1 MYMAEY
7 EIKLGIG
14 LNDTD
19 FNAIKNKIN
28 SLKDETI
35 KLKLDDSAVDTQ
47 IAGIKREIESLGK
60 TKGLKFD
67 TSALKNSL
75 TSVKGD
81 ITEIKNLLNSLGNG
95 ANVKGLVSSINNI
108 GIALDKVSGKFDELK
123 ADLNALSKKD
133 FGINI
138 NLDMGK
144 NKTNPIKA
152 MTDYGREARRNTIPQ
167 LQEQSAYLQNLLGG
181 YQQADRAL
189 ERYLVKIYKANGI
202 KVKNNLIDDMAD
214 TSSLSKQM
222 EAIEKYIGHMKK
234 IASSQGVD
242 LSGFDAQFSKAAEAI
257 VDDTVKIQTGAKQTE
272 ESIESVGRELQK
284 VFSSGIDG
292 EKLSTQLDSIVT
304 DLNEIKTT
312 IQGLSSGVT
321 LDGLLQS
328 FDRLSNSIKEL
339 MTNARNIQDVLLNIG
354 SSAGASNNLNNAIQ
368 TLKSSEKVL
377 DNFKTSLKNLGMGDV
392 EIDAVAERIKN
403 LGVQINTLNQQKT
416 LIPGKKRD
424 KEILSVDISGLD
436 KMGNAIK
443 LTEQYDIAT
452 GKLIRSI
459 DRVSTVQ
466 QKAGASANTF
476 AKQQKDAVSNLT
488 NEINKYYRAAIDQN
502 ANKPIKGTAHLN
514 SLEDEYNNII
524 SAIQRMG
531 SASNDTFDEQKRT
544 VKTLISEYQSLV
556 REYKNAETVATSL
569 RSKDISTVKD
579 TYSSKLDVLISK
591 MRKDGV
597 YTSGFENGAEN
608 LRSILSGATDAN
620 GLVSFLNGLDKLEAG
635 YKRASASVKEFNQ
648 AQKVGIKVSG
658 LESKISDIQRISP
671 EIDKFETEIAGAK
684 VSVQSLLADLKQVKT
699 QGDFSVINT
708 KFKAFTDAAKASGIA
723 VAETATEANKIYNE
737 IYNTKK
743 RIGSLEVDL
752 IGAEAKGDTK
762 TIKDI
767 NDEIKRLQTNLTSL
781 DKDGAYSSKFTD
793 KQKASLQELN
803 KQIEYSK
810 KQAQNQVDYKISMQD
825 AKKEVK
831 ETEESFKR
839 LKSLAKEM
847 GQIDVKIAGLDADKD
862 IDDIR
867 SLQRILNELESEYRE
882 LYSVVGKNLSD
893 SQVNELNQE
902 FAKTS
907 DSVRNLKKEMADIA
921 EAQKITSD
929 FEKLKS
935 LAKEISNTRID
946 ILKSDDAAEISEA
959 TAKLSRLNAEYDELL
974 AKTRGSLSNKQIG
987 ELDNI
992 VDQGDTNAL
1001 KAFNNEVQEF
1011 IKLQNQIE
1019 NKKFEIGKL
1028 ELLGGK
1034 ENEIADLKRQLAE
1047 LEDTYNHLMNTFMKK
1062 VSGNADILQ
1071 VDDFKGLENGIEKAT
1086 ANAENRLKQFEAQ
1099 YADAKAKLAEDIKL
1113 DIDNGKFDNEV
1124 SAILD
1129 KFSKLSG
1136 ESSELKEHIEA
1147 VDTALTKMKEAAGT
1161 DNEVADA
1168 EKLIAAQE
1176 EYAKAIKKVNN
1187 ELNIQAREERA
1198 ANAAEKLSQDRK
1210 SLKLDMVNWLKQNTK
1225 AAKEYGDEI
1234 QKLIASCDKLDK
1246 VGLAST
1252 RQKFNNITKD
1262 AELHG
1267 KTGLTTWDKLV
1278 DKVKEYSVYFSVAD
1292 VAMRSIQALK
1302 DMFEQV
1308 KAIDTAMT
1316 ELKKVTDESNA
1327 SYDRFL
1333 TNAASRAKEIGTTI
1347 DGLVTSTADFARL
1360 GYGFEDAQ
1368 GLAEVANI
1376 YAVVGDEIE
1385 GVEGATQSL
1394 VSTMAAFKDEMNGM
1408 SDSEFALSIVDK
1420 FNEVSNN
1427 FSISSGGIGEA
1438 LTRSAS
1444 SLATANNT
1452 LDESIALITAAN
1464 TVVNL
1469 CHAA

>member
-14 LNDTD
+14 LNDAD

-47 IAGIKREIESLGK
+47 ITGIKREIESLGK

-67 TSALKNSL
+67 TSALENSL

-108 GIALDKVSGKFDELK
+108 GTALDKVSGKFDELK
-123 ADLNALSKKD
+123 VDLSALSKKD
-133 FGINI
+133 FGIN
-138 NLDMGK
+138 LDIKLGGGNTPTRSADYGAYVRQEVYPELIKQEQAITEAIGKYYKTDLLQGVMKLYKNSGK
-144 NKTNPIKA
+144 NISFQDVWSTLDKLQTPIKKGENISDKLTQFKVFFKEINSMA
-152 MTDYGREARRNTIPQ
+152 KMQGIDLSPIWSQFDKLPDELIK
-167 LQEQSAYLQNLLGG
+167 SANDIRDGTTQ
-181 YQQADRAL
+181 
-189 ERYLVKIYKANGI
+189 
-202 KVKNNLIDDMAD
+202 VKNNF
-214 TSSLSKQM
+214 
-222 EAIEKYIGHMKK
+222 E
-234 IASSQGVD
+234 
-242 LSGFDAQFSKAAEAI
+242 
-257 VDDTVKIQTGAKQTE
+257 
-272 ESIESVGRELQK
+272 ELQK

-312 IQGLSSGVT
+312 IQGLSSSIS
-321 LDGLLQS
+321 LDGLAQS
-328 FDRLSNSIKEL
+328 FDKLSNSVNTFIGKCSN
-339 MTNARNIQDVLLNIG
+339 MKIILN
-354 SSAGASNNLNNAIQ
+354 
-368 TLKSSEKVL
+368 
-377 DNFKTSLKNLGMGDV
+377 D
-392 EIDAVAERIKN
+392 
-403 LGVQINTLNQQKT
+403 
-416 LIPGKKRD
+416 
-424 KEILSVDISGLD
+424 SVSGLD
-436 KMGNAIK
+436 NPIGQGSSGI
-443 LTEQYDIAT
+443 E
-452 GKLIRSI
+452 SI
-459 DRVSTVQ
+459 D
-466 QKAGASANTF
+466 N
-476 AKQQKDAVSNLT
+476 
-488 NEINKYYRAAIDQN
+488 
-502 ANKPIKGTAHLN
+502 
-514 SLEDEYNNII
+514 
-524 SAIQRMG
+524 
-531 SASNDTFDEQKRT
+531 
-544 VKTLISEYQSLV
+544 
-556 REYKNAETVATSL
+556 
-569 RSKDISTVKD
+569 
-579 TYSSKLDVLISK
+579 
-591 MRKDGV
+591 
-597 YTSGFENGAEN
+597 
-608 LRSILSGATDAN
+608 
-620 GLVSFLNGLDKLEAG
+620 
-635 YKRASASVKEFNQ
+635 
-648 AQKVGIKVSG
+648 
-658 LESKISDIQRISP
+658 
-671 EIDKFETEIAGAK
+671 
-684 VSVQSLLADLKQVKT
+684 DLKQVTVTAEGTVNAIKSMRDAMSSMNFNHSSINAVT
-699 QGDFSVINT
+699 KDLEEMGIEISKISVKDKGFYLDVTVKGIDSIGRAVTEVRRLDTETKQIFSVSKT
-708 KFKAFTDAAKASGIA
+708 FTQSF
-723 VAETATEANKIYNE
+723 ETSA
-737 IYNTKK
+737 
-743 RIGSLEVDL
+743 
-752 IGAEAKGDTK
+752 
-762 TIKDI
+762 DI
-767 NDEIKRLQTNLTSL
+767 
-781 DKDGAYSSKFTD
+781 
-793 KQKASLQELN
+793 
-803 KQIEYSK
+803 
-810 KQAQNQVDYKISMQD
+810 
-825 AKKEVK
+825 AKKEAK

-847 GQIDVKIAGLDADKD
+847 GQIDIKIAGLDADKD

-907 DSVRNLKKEMADIA
+907 DSVCNLKKEMADMA

-974 AKTRGSLSNKQIG
+974 VKTRGSLSNKQIG
-987 ELDNI
+987 ELGNI

-1001 KAFNNEVQEF
+1001 KAFNSEVQEF

-1028 ELLGGK
+1028 GLLGGK

-1071 VDDFKGLENGIEKAT
+1071 IDDFKGLENGIEKAT
-1086 ANAENRLKQFEAQ
+1086 TNAENRLKQFEAQ

-1124 SAILD
+1124 STILD

-1147 VDTALTKMKEAAGT
+1147 VDTALKKMKEAAGT

-1168 EKLIAAQE
+1168 EKLVAAQE

-1246 VGLAST
+1246 VGLASA

-1316 ELKKVTDESNA
+1316 ELKKVTDESDA

-1333 TNAASRAKEIGTTI
+1333 TNAASKAKEIGTTI
-1347 DGLVTSTADFARL
+1347 DGFVTSTADFARL

-1408 SDSEFALSIVDK
+1408 SDSEFALNIVDK
-1420 FNEVSNN
+1420 FNEVD
-1427 FSISSGGIGEA
+1427 I
-1438 LTRSAS
+1438 LAS
-1444 SLATANNT
+1444 
-1452 LDESIALITAAN
+1452 
-1464 TVVNL
+1464 
-1469 CHAA
+1469 

>member
-14 LNDTD
+14 LNDAD

-67 TSALKNSL
+67 TSALENSL

-108 GIALDKVSGKFDELK
+108 GTALDKVSGKFDELK
-123 ADLNALSKKD
+123 VDLNALSKKD

-222 EAIEKYIGHMKK
+222 EAIEKYIGYMKK

-242 LSGFDAQFSKAAEAI
+242 LNGFDAQFSKAAEAI

-292 EKLSTQLDSIVT
+292 GKISTQLDSIVT

-312 IQGLSSGVT
+312 IQGLSSSVS
-321 LDGLLQS
+321 LDGLAQS
-328 FDRLSNSIKEL
+328 FDKLSNSVNTFIEKCSN
-339 MTNARNIQDVLLNIG
+339 MKIILN
-354 SSAGASNNLNNAIQ
+354 
-368 TLKSSEKVL
+368 
-377 DNFKTSLKNLGMGDV
+377 D
-392 EIDAVAERIKN
+392 
-403 LGVQINTLNQQKT
+403 
-416 LIPGKKRD
+416 
-424 KEILSVDISGLD
+424 SVSGLD
-436 KMGNAIK
+436 NPIGQDGSGI
-443 LTEQYDIAT
+443 E
-452 GKLIRSI
+452 SI
-459 DRVSTVQ
+459 D
-466 QKAGASANTF
+466 N
-476 AKQQKDAVSNLT
+476 
-488 NEINKYYRAAIDQN
+488 
-502 ANKPIKGTAHLN
+502 
-514 SLEDEYNNII
+514 
-524 SAIQRMG
+524 
-531 SASNDTFDEQKRT
+531 
-544 VKTLISEYQSLV
+544 
-556 REYKNAETVATSL
+556 
-569 RSKDISTVKD
+569 
-579 TYSSKLDVLISK
+579 
-591 MRKDGV
+591 
-597 YTSGFENGAEN
+597 
-608 LRSILSGATDAN
+608 
-620 GLVSFLNGLDKLEAG
+620 
-635 YKRASASVKEFNQ
+635 
-648 AQKVGIKVSG
+648 
-658 LESKISDIQRISP
+658 
-671 EIDKFETEIAGAK
+671 
-684 VSVQSLLADLKQVKT
+684 DLKQVTVTAEGTANAIKSMRDAMSSMNFNHSSINAVT
-699 QGDFSVINT
+699 KDLEEMGIEISKISVKDKGLYLDVT
-708 KFKAFTDAAKASGIA
+708 VKGIDSIGRA
-723 VAETATEANKIYNE
+723 VTEVRQLDAETKQVFPV
-737 IYNTKK
+737 
-743 RIGSLEVDL
+743 S
-752 IGAEAKGDTK
+752 K
-762 TIKDI
+762 TFTQSFETSADI
-767 NDEIKRLQTNLTSL
+767 
-781 DKDGAYSSKFTD
+781 
-793 KQKASLQELN
+793 
-803 KQIEYSK
+803 
-810 KQAQNQVDYKISMQD
+810 
-825 AKKEVK
+825 AKKEAK
-831 ETEESFKR
+831 ETEEAFNK
-839 LKSLAKEM
+839 LKSLGKE
-847 GQIDVKIAGLDADKD
+847 ISSLDFKIAGLDADKNKAEIAELTNQLNRLEAEYNDLFNTFEKKLSPGQVDELVGD
-862 IDDIR
+862 IVKGTEKLDV
-867 SLQRILNELESEYRE
+867 L
-882 LYSVVGKNLSD
+882 K
-893 SQVNELNQE
+893 
-902 FAKTS
+902 AK
-907 DSVRNLKKEMADIA
+907 MADTA
-921 EAQKITSD
+921 EAQKITDD

-946 ILKSDDAAEISEA
+946 ILKSDNTAEISEA

-987 ELDNI
+987 ELGNI

-1001 KAFNNEVQEF
+1001 KAFNSEVQEF

-1034 ENEIADLKRQLAE
+1034 ENEIADLKRQLTE

-1071 VDDFKGLENGIEKAT
+1071 MDDFKGLENGIEKAT
-1086 ANAENRLKQFEAQ
+1086 TNAENRLKQFEAQ

-1124 SAILD
+1124 STILD

-1147 VDTALTKMKEAAGT
+1147 VDTALKKMKEAAGT

-1168 EKLIAAQE
+1168 EKLVAAQE

-1292 VAMRSIQALK
+1292 VAMKSIQALK

-1316 ELKKVTDESNA
+1316 ELKKVTDESDA
-1327 SYDRFL
+1327 SYDKFL

-1360 GYGFEDAQ
+1360 GYSFDQAA

-1376 YAVVGDEIE
+1376 YTVVGDEIE
-1385 GVEGATQSL
+1385 GVEEATQSL

-1452 LDESIALITAAN
+1452 LDESIALITAAM
-1464 TVVNL
+1464 
-1469 CHAA
+1469 

>member
-14 LNDTD
+14 LNDAD

-67 TSALKNSL
+67 TSALENSL

-108 GIALDKVSGKFDELK
+108 GTALDKVSGKFDELK
-123 ADLNALSKKD
+123 VDLSALSKKD

-292 EKLSTQLDSIVT
+292 GKLSTQLDSIVT
-304 DLNEIKTT
+304 DLNEIKNT
-312 IQGLSSGVT
+312 IQGLSSSVS
-321 LDGLLQS
+321 LDGLVQS
-328 FDRLSNSIKEL
+328 FDRLSNSVNTFIEKC
-339 MTNARNIQDVLLNIG
+339 
-354 SSAGASNNLNNAIQ
+354 SNMKIVFN
-368 TLKSSEKVL
+368 
-377 DNFKTSLKNLGMGDV
+377 D
-392 EIDAVAERIKN
+392 
-403 LGVQINTLNQQKT
+403 
-416 LIPGKKRD
+416 
-424 KEILSVDISGLD
+424 SVSGLD
-436 KMGNAIK
+436 NSIGQGGSGI
-443 LTEQYDIAT
+443 E
-452 GKLIRSI
+452 SI
-459 DRVSTVQ
+459 D
-466 QKAGASANTF
+466 N
-476 AKQQKDAVSNLT
+476 
-488 NEINKYYRAAIDQN
+488 
-502 ANKPIKGTAHLN
+502 
-514 SLEDEYNNII
+514 
-524 SAIQRMG
+524 
-531 SASNDTFDEQKRT
+531 
-544 VKTLISEYQSLV
+544 
-556 REYKNAETVATSL
+556 
-569 RSKDISTVKD
+569 
-579 TYSSKLDVLISK
+579 
-591 MRKDGV
+591 
-597 YTSGFENGAEN
+597 
-608 LRSILSGATDAN
+608 
-620 GLVSFLNGLDKLEAG
+620 
-635 YKRASASVKEFNQ
+635 
-648 AQKVGIKVSG
+648 
-658 LESKISDIQRISP
+658 
-671 EIDKFETEIAGAK
+671 
-684 VSVQSLLADLKQVKT
+684 DLKQVTVTAEGTANAIKSMR
-699 QGDFSVINT
+699 DAMSSMNFNHSSINAVT
-708 KFKAFTDAAKASGIA
+708 KDLEEMGI
-723 VAETATEANKIYNE
+723 E
-737 IYNTKK
+737 I
-743 RIGSLEVDL
+743 S
-752 IGAEAKGDTK
+752 
-762 TIKDI
+762 
-767 NDEIKRLQTNLTSL
+767 
-781 DKDGAYSSKFTD
+781 
-793 KQKASLQELN
+793 
-803 KQIEYSK
+803 
-810 KQAQNQVDYKISMQD
+810 KISVKDKGFYLDVTVKGIDSIGRAVTEVRRLDTETKQVSPVSKTFTQSFETSAD
-825 AKKEVK
+825 IAKKEAK

-847 GQIDVKIAGLDADKD
+847 GQIDIKIAGLDADKD

-907 DSVRNLKKEMADIA
+907 DSVCNLKKEMADMA

-974 AKTRGSLSNKQIG
+974 VKTRGSLSNKQIG
-987 ELDNI
+987 ELGNI

-1001 KAFNNEVQEF
+1001 KAFNSEVQEF

-1028 ELLGGK
+1028 GLLGGK

-1071 VDDFKGLENGIEKAT
+1071 IDDFKSLENGIEKAT
-1086 ANAENRLKQFEAQ
+1086 TNAENRLKQFEAQ
-1099 YADAKAKLAEDIKL
+1099 YADAQAKLAEDIKL
-1113 DIDNGKFDNEV
+1113 NIDNGKFDNEV

-1176 EYAKAIKKVNN
+1176 EYAKSIKKVNN

-1246 VGLAST
+1246 VGLASA

-1316 ELKKVTDESNA
+1316 ELKKVTDESDA
-1327 SYDRFL
+1327 SYDKFL

-1376 YAVVGDEIE
+1376 YTVVGDEIE
-1385 GVEGATQSL
+1385 GVEEATQSL

-1452 LDESIALITAAN
+1452 LDESIALITAA
-1464 TVVNL
+1464 V
-1469 CHAA
+1469 

>member
-67 TSALKNSL
+67 TSALENSL

-108 GIALDKVSGKFDELK
+108 GTALDKVSGKFDELK

-222 EAIEKYIGHMKK
+222 EAIEKYIGYMKK

-292 EKLSTQLDSIVT
+292 GKLSTQLDSIVT

-312 IQGLSSGVT
+312 IQGLSSSVS
-321 LDGLLQS
+321 LDGLAQS
-328 FDRLSNSIKEL
+328 FDKLSNSV
-339 MTNARNIQDVLLNIG
+339 NAFIEKCSNMKIVLN
-354 SSAGASNNLNNAIQ
+354 
-368 TLKSSEKVL
+368 
-377 DNFKTSLKNLGMGDV
+377 D
-392 EIDAVAERIKN
+392 
-403 LGVQINTLNQQKT
+403 
-416 LIPGKKRD
+416 
-424 KEILSVDISGLD
+424 SVSGLD
-436 KMGNAIK
+436 NPIGQGGSGI
-443 LTEQYDIAT
+443 E
-452 GKLIRSI
+452 SI
-459 DRVSTVQ
+459 D
-466 QKAGASANTF
+466 N
-476 AKQQKDAVSNLT
+476 
-488 NEINKYYRAAIDQN
+488 
-502 ANKPIKGTAHLN
+502 
-514 SLEDEYNNII
+514 
-524 SAIQRMG
+524 
-531 SASNDTFDEQKRT
+531 
-544 VKTLISEYQSLV
+544 
-556 REYKNAETVATSL
+556 
-569 RSKDISTVKD
+569 
-579 TYSSKLDVLISK
+579 
-591 MRKDGV
+591 
-597 YTSGFENGAEN
+597 
-608 LRSILSGATDAN
+608 
-620 GLVSFLNGLDKLEAG
+620 
-635 YKRASASVKEFNQ
+635 
-648 AQKVGIKVSG
+648 
-658 LESKISDIQRISP
+658 
-671 EIDKFETEIAGAK
+671 
-684 VSVQSLLADLKQVKT
+684 DLKQVTVTAEGTANAIKSMR
-699 QGDFSVINT
+699 DAMSSMNFNHSSINAVT
-708 KFKAFTDAAKASGIA
+708 KDLEEMGI
-723 VAETATEANKIYNE
+723 E
-737 IYNTKK
+737 I
-743 RIGSLEVDL
+743 S
-752 IGAEAKGDTK
+752 
-762 TIKDI
+762 
-767 NDEIKRLQTNLTSL
+767 
-781 DKDGAYSSKFTD
+781 
-793 KQKASLQELN
+793 
-803 KQIEYSK
+803 
-810 KQAQNQVDYKISMQD
+810 KISVKDKGFYLDVTVKGIDSIGRAVTEVRRLDTETKQVSPVSKTFTQSFETSAD
-825 AKKEVK
+825 IAKKEAK
-831 ETEESFKR
+831 ETEEAFNK
-839 LKSLAKEM
+839 LKSLGKE
-847 GQIDVKIAGLDADKD
+847 ISSLDFKIAGLDADKNKAEIAELTNQLNRLEAEYNDLFNTFEKKLSPGQVDELVGD
-862 IDDIR
+862 IVKGTEKLDV
-867 SLQRILNELESEYRE
+867 L
-882 LYSVVGKNLSD
+882 K
-893 SQVNELNQE
+893 
-902 FAKTS
+902 AK
-907 DSVRNLKKEMADIA
+907 MADTA
-921 EAQKITSD
+921 EAQKITDD

-946 ILKSDDAAEISEA
+946 ILKADDTAEISEA
-959 TAKLSRLNAEYDELL
+959 TAKLSRLKTEYDELL
-974 AKTRGSLSNKQIG
+974 AKTRESLSNKQIG
-987 ELDNI
+987 ELGNI
-992 VDQGDTNAL
+992 VDQGDTNAF
-1001 KAFNNEVQEF
+1001 KTFNSEVQEF

-1071 VDDFKGLENGIEKAT
+1071 MDDFKGLENGIEKAT
-1086 ANAENRLKQFEAQ
+1086 TNAENRLKQFEAQ

-1129 KFSKLSG
+1129 KFSKLSN
-1136 ESSELKEHIEA
+1136 ESAGLKEHIKAVEEA
-1147 VDTALTKMKEAAGT
+1147 LKRMKEAAGT
-1161 DNEVADA
+1161 GDEVADA
-1168 EKLIAAQE
+1168 EKLRATQS
-1176 EYAKAIKKVNN
+1176 EYADAIKKVNN
-1187 ELNIQAREERA
+1187 ELRIQAREEKSV
-1198 ANAAEKLSQDRK
+1198 NAAKKLAQDNE
-1210 SLKLDMVNWLKQNTK
+1210 SLRLDMVNWLKQNTK

-1234 QKLIASCDKLDK
+1234 EKLIALCGKLDN
-1246 VGLAST
+1246 VGVVST
-1252 RQKFNNITKD
+1252 RRDFNNIVKD

-1267 KTGLTTWDKLV
+1267 KTGLTAWDKLV
-1278 DKVKEYSVYFSVAD
+1278 SKVKEYSVYVSAAD
-1292 VAMRSIQALK
+1292 VFMRTTQALK

-1316 ELKKVTDESNA
+1316 ELRKVTDESDA
-1327 SYDRFL
+1327 SYNAFL

-1376 YAVVGDEIE
+1376 YTVVGDEIE

-1394 VSTMAAFKDEMNGM
+1394 VSTMAAFKDEMGNM

>member
-14 LNDTD
+14 LNDAD

-67 TSALKNSL
+67 TSALENSL

-108 GIALDKVSGKFDELK
+108 GTALDKVSGKFDELK
-123 ADLNALSKKD
+123 VDLSALSKKD

-292 EKLSTQLDSIVT
+292 GKLSTQLDSIVT
-304 DLNEIKTT
+304 DLNEIKNT
-312 IQGLSSGVT
+312 IQGLSSSVS
-321 LDGLLQS
+321 LDGLVQS
-328 FDRLSNSIKEL
+328 FDRLSNSVNTFIEKC
-339 MTNARNIQDVLLNIG
+339 
-354 SSAGASNNLNNAIQ
+354 SNMKIVFN
-368 TLKSSEKVL
+368 
-377 DNFKTSLKNLGMGDV
+377 D
-392 EIDAVAERIKN
+392 
-403 LGVQINTLNQQKT
+403 
-416 LIPGKKRD
+416 
-424 KEILSVDISGLD
+424 SVSGLD
-436 KMGNAIK
+436 NSIGQGGSGI
-443 LTEQYDIAT
+443 E
-452 GKLIRSI
+452 SI
-459 DRVSTVQ
+459 D
-466 QKAGASANTF
+466 N
-476 AKQQKDAVSNLT
+476 
-488 NEINKYYRAAIDQN
+488 
-502 ANKPIKGTAHLN
+502 
-514 SLEDEYNNII
+514 
-524 SAIQRMG
+524 
-531 SASNDTFDEQKRT
+531 
-544 VKTLISEYQSLV
+544 
-556 REYKNAETVATSL
+556 
-569 RSKDISTVKD
+569 
-579 TYSSKLDVLISK
+579 
-591 MRKDGV
+591 
-597 YTSGFENGAEN
+597 
-608 LRSILSGATDAN
+608 
-620 GLVSFLNGLDKLEAG
+620 
-635 YKRASASVKEFNQ
+635 
-648 AQKVGIKVSG
+648 
-658 LESKISDIQRISP
+658 
-671 EIDKFETEIAGAK
+671 
-684 VSVQSLLADLKQVKT
+684 DLKQVTVTAEGTANAIKSMR
-699 QGDFSVINT
+699 DAMSSMNFNHSSINAVT
-708 KFKAFTDAAKASGIA
+708 KDLEEMGI
-723 VAETATEANKIYNE
+723 E
-737 IYNTKK
+737 I
-743 RIGSLEVDL
+743 S
-752 IGAEAKGDTK
+752 
-762 TIKDI
+762 
-767 NDEIKRLQTNLTSL
+767 
-781 DKDGAYSSKFTD
+781 
-793 KQKASLQELN
+793 
-803 KQIEYSK
+803 
-810 KQAQNQVDYKISMQD
+810 KISVKDKGFYLDVTVKGIDSIGRAVTEVRRLDTETKQVSPVSKTFTQSFETSAD
-825 AKKEVK
+825 IAKKEAK

-847 GQIDVKIAGLDADKD
+847 GQIDIKIAGLDADKD

-907 DSVRNLKKEMADIA
+907 DSVCNLKKEMADMA

-974 AKTRGSLSNKQIG
+974 VKTRGSLSNKQIG
-987 ELDNI
+987 ELGNI

-1001 KAFNNEVQEF
+1001 KAFNSEVQEF

-1028 ELLGGK
+1028 GLLGGK

-1071 VDDFKGLENGIEKAT
+1071 IDDFKSLENGIEKAT
-1086 ANAENRLKQFEAQ
+1086 TNAENRLKQFEAQ
-1099 YADAKAKLAEDIKL
+1099 YADAQAKLAEDIKL
-1113 DIDNGKFDNEV
+1113 NIDNGKFDNEV

-1176 EYAKAIKKVNN
+1176 EYAKSIKKVNN

-1246 VGLAST
+1246 VGLASA

-1316 ELKKVTDESNA
+1316 ELKKVTDESDA
-1327 SYDRFL
+1327 SYDKFL

-1376 YAVVGDEIE
+1376 YTVVGDEIE
-1385 GVEGATQSL
+1385 GVEEATQSL

-1420 FNEVSNN
+1420 FNEVD
-1427 FSISSGGIGEA
+1427 I
-1438 LTRSAS
+1438 LAS
-1444 SLATANNT
+1444 
-1452 LDESIALITAAN
+1452 
-1464 TVVNL
+1464 
-1469 CHAA
+1469 

>member
-1 MYMAEY
+1 MADYSIQLGVKLDTSDLKTEINKLDGKHK
-7 EIKLGIG
+7 IKLGVD
-14 LNDTD
+14 LSVNDIRD
-19 FNAIKNKIN
+19 RIKSYNQNTNNIKV
-28 SLKDETI
+28 
-35 KLKLDDSAVDTQ
+35 KLKATLDTKDLQKQISNLSLDTGKNGKGVKVP
-47 IAGIKREIESLGK
+47 IDTASLTESLGK
-60 TKGLKFD
+60 VEKLISEVRNSIGTLDDKANTK
-67 TSALKNSL
+67 SL
-75 TSVKGD
+75 ITSVNQ
-81 ITEIKNLLNSLGNG
+81 I
-95 ANVKGLVSSINNI
+95 ANALEKATKESDGLVSS
-108 GIALDKVSGKFDELK
+108 
-123 ADLNALSKKD
+123 LNALSKKD

-138 NLDMGK
+138 NLDVGK

-222 EAIEKYIGHMKK
+222 EAIEKYISYMKK

-242 LSGFDAQFSKAAEAI
+242 LSGFDAQFSKAAETI

-272 ESIESVGRELQK
+272 ESIESIGQELQK

-292 EKLSTQLDSIVT
+292 GKLSTQLNSIVT

-312 IQGLSSGVT
+312 IQGLSSGIA
-321 LDGLLQS
+321 LDELAQG
-328 FDRLSNSIKEL
+328 FDKLSSSVNAFIEKCSSMKIVLNDSVGDLNTSI
-339 MTNARNIQDVLLNIG
+339 RQG
-354 SSAGASNNLNNAIQ
+354 SSGI
-368 TLKSSEKVL
+368 E
-377 DNFKTSLKNLGMGDV
+377 
-392 EIDAVAERIKN
+392 
-403 LGVQINTLNQQKT
+403 
-416 LIPGKKRD
+416 
-424 KEILSVDISGLD
+424 
-436 KMGNAIK
+436 
-443 LTEQYDIAT
+443 
-452 GKLIRSI
+452 SI
-459 DRVSTVQ
+459 D
-466 QKAGASANTF
+466 N
-476 AKQQKDAVSNLT
+476 
-488 NEINKYYRAAIDQN
+488 
-502 ANKPIKGTAHLN
+502 
-514 SLEDEYNNII
+514 
-524 SAIQRMG
+524 
-531 SASNDTFDEQKRT
+531 
-544 VKTLISEYQSLV
+544 
-556 REYKNAETVATSL
+556 
-569 RSKDISTVKD
+569 
-579 TYSSKLDVLISK
+579 
-591 MRKDGV
+591 
-597 YTSGFENGAEN
+597 
-608 LRSILSGATDAN
+608 
-620 GLVSFLNGLDKLEAG
+620 
-635 YKRASASVKEFNQ
+635 
-648 AQKVGIKVSG
+648 
-658 LESKISDIQRISP
+658 
-671 EIDKFETEIAGAK
+671 
-684 VSVQSLLADLKQVKT
+684 DLKQVTVTTEGTANAIKSMRDAMSSMNFNHSSINAVT
-699 QGDFSVINT
+699 KDLEDMGIEISKISVKDKGLYLDVTVKGVDSI
-708 KFKAFTDAAKASGIA
+708 GRA
-723 VAETATEANKIYNE
+723 VTEVRRLDTET
-737 IYNTKK
+737 
-743 RIGSLEVDL
+743 
-752 IGAEAKGDTK
+752 
-762 TIKDI
+762 
-767 NDEIKRLQTNLTSL
+767 
-781 DKDGAYSSKFTD
+781 
-793 KQKASLQELN
+793 
-803 KQIEYSK
+803 KQISPVSK
-810 KQAQNQVDYKISMQD
+810 TFAQSFETSADI
-825 AKKEVK
+825 VK
-831 ETEESFKR
+831 RETEEAF
-839 LKSLAKEM
+839 
-847 GQIDVKIAGLDADKD
+847 
-862 IDDIR
+862 
-867 SLQRILNELESEYRE
+867 N
-882 LYSVVGKNLSD
+882 
-893 SQVNELNQE
+893 
-902 FAKTS
+902 
-907 DSVRNLKKEMADIA
+907 
-921 EAQKITSD
+921 
-929 FEKLKS
+929 KLKS

-959 TAKLSRLNAEYDELL
+959 IAKLSRLNAEYDELL
-974 AKTRGSLSNKQIG
+974 VKTRGSLSNKQIG
-987 ELDNI
+987 ELGNI

-1001 KAFNNEVQEF
+1001 KAFNSEVQEF

-1028 ELLGGK
+1028 GLLGGK

-1071 VDDFKGLENGIEKAT
+1071 IDDFKGLENGIEKAT
-1086 ANAENRLKQFEAQ
+1086 TNAENRLKQFEAQ

-1124 SAILD
+1124 STILD

-1147 VDTALTKMKEAAGT
+1147 VDTALKKMKEAAGT

-1168 EKLIAAQE
+1168 EKLVAAQE

-1246 VGLAST
+1246 VGLASA

-1278 DKVKEYSVYFSVAD
+1278 DKAKEYSVYFSVAD

-1316 ELKKVTDESNA
+1316 ELKKVTDESDA
-1327 SYDRFL
+1327 SYDKFL

-1360 GYGFEDAQ
+1360 GYSFDQAA

-1376 YAVVGDEIE
+1376 YTVVGDEIE
-1385 GVEGATQSL
+1385 GVEEATQSL

-1420 FNEVSNN
+1420 FNEVSNS

>member
-14 LNDTD
+14 LNDAD

-47 IAGIKREIESLGK
+47 ITGIKREIESLGK

-67 TSALKNSL
+67 TSALENSL

-108 GIALDKVSGKFDELK
+108 GTALDKVSGKFDELK
-123 ADLNALSKKD
+123 VDLSALSKKD
-133 FGINI
+133 FGIN
-138 NLDMGK
+138 LDIKLGGGNIPTRSADYGAYVRQEVYPELIKQEQAITEAIGKYYKTDLLQGVMKLYKNSGK
-144 NKTNPIKA
+144 NISFQDVWSTLDKLQTPIKKGENISDKLTQFKVFFKEINSMA
-152 MTDYGREARRNTIPQ
+152 KMQGIDLSPIWSQFDKLPDELIK
-167 LQEQSAYLQNLLGG
+167 SANDIRDGTTQ
-181 YQQADRAL
+181 
-189 ERYLVKIYKANGI
+189 
-202 KVKNNLIDDMAD
+202 VKNNF
-214 TSSLSKQM
+214 
-222 EAIEKYIGHMKK
+222 E
-234 IASSQGVD
+234 
-242 LSGFDAQFSKAAEAI
+242 
-257 VDDTVKIQTGAKQTE
+257 
-272 ESIESVGRELQK
+272 ELQK

-292 EKLSTQLDSIVT
+292 EKLSTQLGSIVT

-312 IQGLSSGVT
+312 IQGLSSSIS
-321 LDGLLQS
+321 LDGLAQS
-328 FDRLSNSIKEL
+328 FDKLSNSVNTFIGKCSN
-339 MTNARNIQDVLLNIG
+339 MKIILN
-354 SSAGASNNLNNAIQ
+354 
-368 TLKSSEKVL
+368 
-377 DNFKTSLKNLGMGDV
+377 D
-392 EIDAVAERIKN
+392 
-403 LGVQINTLNQQKT
+403 
-416 LIPGKKRD
+416 
-424 KEILSVDISGLD
+424 SVSGLD
-436 KMGNAIK
+436 NPIGQGSSGI
-443 LTEQYDIAT
+443 E
-452 GKLIRSI
+452 SI
-459 DRVSTVQ
+459 D
-466 QKAGASANTF
+466 N
-476 AKQQKDAVSNLT
+476 
-488 NEINKYYRAAIDQN
+488 
-502 ANKPIKGTAHLN
+502 
-514 SLEDEYNNII
+514 
-524 SAIQRMG
+524 
-531 SASNDTFDEQKRT
+531 
-544 VKTLISEYQSLV
+544 
-556 REYKNAETVATSL
+556 
-569 RSKDISTVKD
+569 
-579 TYSSKLDVLISK
+579 
-591 MRKDGV
+591 
-597 YTSGFENGAEN
+597 
-608 LRSILSGATDAN
+608 
-620 GLVSFLNGLDKLEAG
+620 
-635 YKRASASVKEFNQ
+635 
-648 AQKVGIKVSG
+648 
-658 LESKISDIQRISP
+658 
-671 EIDKFETEIAGAK
+671 
-684 VSVQSLLADLKQVKT
+684 DLKQVTVTAEGTVNAIKSMRDAMSSMNFNHSSINAVT
-699 QGDFSVINT
+699 KDLEEMGIEISKISVKDKGFYLDVT
-708 KFKAFTDAAKASGIA
+708 VKGIDSIGRA
-723 VAETATEANKIYNE
+723 VTEVRRLDTET
-737 IYNTKK
+737 
-743 RIGSLEVDL
+743 
-752 IGAEAKGDTK
+752 
-762 TIKDI
+762 
-767 NDEIKRLQTNLTSL
+767 
-781 DKDGAYSSKFTD
+781 
-793 KQKASLQELN
+793 
-803 KQIEYSK
+803 KQIFPVSK
-810 KQAQNQVDYKISMQD
+810 TFTQSFETSADK
-825 AKKEVK
+825 AKRETK

-847 GQIDVKIAGLDADKD
+847 GQIDIKIAGLDADKD

-907 DSVRNLKKEMADIA
+907 DSVCNLKKEMADMA

-987 ELDNI
+987 ELGNI

-1001 KAFNNEVQEF
+1001 KAFNSEVQEF

-1034 ENEIADLKRQLAE
+1034 ENEVANLKRQLAE

-1071 VDDFKGLENGIEKAT
+1071 MDDFKGLENGIEKAT
-1086 ANAENRLKQFEAQ
+1086 TNAENRLKQFEAQ
-1099 YADAKAKLAEDIKL
+1099 YADAQAKLAENIKL
-1113 DIDNGKFDNEV
+1113 DIDNSKFDNEV

-1246 VGLAST
+1246 VGLASA

-1316 ELKKVTDESNA
+1316 ELKKVTDESDA
-1327 SYDRFL
+1327 SYDKFL

-1376 YAVVGDEIE
+1376 YTVVGDEIE
-1385 GVEGATQSL
+1385 GVEEATQSL

-1420 FNEVSNN
+1420 FNEVD
-1427 FSISSGGIGEA
+1427 I
-1438 LTRSAS
+1438 LAS
-1444 SLATANNT
+1444 
-1452 LDESIALITAAN
+1452 
-1464 TVVNL
+1464 
-1469 CHAA
+1469 

>member
-14 LNDTD
+14 LNDAD

-67 TSALKNSL
+67 TSALENSL

-108 GIALDKVSGKFDELK
+108 GTALDKVSGKFDELK
-123 ADLNALSKKD
+123 VDLSALSKKD

-292 EKLSTQLDSIVT
+292 GKLSTQLDSIVT
-304 DLNEIKTT
+304 DLNEIKNT
-312 IQGLSSGVT
+312 IQGLSSSVS
-321 LDGLLQS
+321 LDGLVQS
-328 FDRLSNSIKEL
+328 FDRLSNSVNTFIEKC
-339 MTNARNIQDVLLNIG
+339 
-354 SSAGASNNLNNAIQ
+354 SNMKIVFN
-368 TLKSSEKVL
+368 
-377 DNFKTSLKNLGMGDV
+377 D
-392 EIDAVAERIKN
+392 
-403 LGVQINTLNQQKT
+403 
-416 LIPGKKRD
+416 
-424 KEILSVDISGLD
+424 SVSGLD
-436 KMGNAIK
+436 NSIGQGGSGI
-443 LTEQYDIAT
+443 E
-452 GKLIRSI
+452 SI
-459 DRVSTVQ
+459 D
-466 QKAGASANTF
+466 N
-476 AKQQKDAVSNLT
+476 
-488 NEINKYYRAAIDQN
+488 
-502 ANKPIKGTAHLN
+502 
-514 SLEDEYNNII
+514 
-524 SAIQRMG
+524 
-531 SASNDTFDEQKRT
+531 
-544 VKTLISEYQSLV
+544 
-556 REYKNAETVATSL
+556 
-569 RSKDISTVKD
+569 
-579 TYSSKLDVLISK
+579 
-591 MRKDGV
+591 
-597 YTSGFENGAEN
+597 
-608 LRSILSGATDAN
+608 
-620 GLVSFLNGLDKLEAG
+620 
-635 YKRASASVKEFNQ
+635 
-648 AQKVGIKVSG
+648 
-658 LESKISDIQRISP
+658 
-671 EIDKFETEIAGAK
+671 
-684 VSVQSLLADLKQVKT
+684 DLKQVTVTAEGTANAIKSMR
-699 QGDFSVINT
+699 DAMSSMNFNHSSINAVT
-708 KFKAFTDAAKASGIA
+708 KDLEEMGI
-723 VAETATEANKIYNE
+723 E
-737 IYNTKK
+737 I
-743 RIGSLEVDL
+743 S
-752 IGAEAKGDTK
+752 
-762 TIKDI
+762 
-767 NDEIKRLQTNLTSL
+767 
-781 DKDGAYSSKFTD
+781 
-793 KQKASLQELN
+793 
-803 KQIEYSK
+803 
-810 KQAQNQVDYKISMQD
+810 KISVKD
-825 AKKEVK
+825 KGFYLDVTVKGIDSIGRAVTEVRRLDTETK
-831 ETEESFKR
+831 QVSPVSKTFTQSFETSADIVKRETEEAF
-839 LKSLAKEM
+839 
-847 GQIDVKIAGLDADKD
+847 
-862 IDDIR
+862 
-867 SLQRILNELESEYRE
+867 N
-882 LYSVVGKNLSD
+882 
-893 SQVNELNQE
+893 
-902 FAKTS
+902 
-907 DSVRNLKKEMADIA
+907 
-921 EAQKITSD
+921 
-929 FEKLKS
+929 KLKS

-946 ILKSDDAAEISEA
+946 ILKSDDTAEISE
-959 TAKLSRLNAEYDELL
+959 TIAKLSRLNTEYDELL
-974 AKTRGSLSNKQIG
+974 AKTRGSLSNKQIS
-987 ELDNI
+987 ELGNI
-992 VDQGDTNAL
+992 VDQGDTNTL
-1001 KAFNNEVQEF
+1001 KAFNSEIQEF

-1071 VDDFKGLENGIEKAT
+1071 IDDFKSLENGIEKAT
-1086 ANAENRLKQFEAQ
+1086 TNAENRLKQFEAQ
-1099 YADAKAKLAEDIKL
+1099 YADAQAKLAEDIKL
-1113 DIDNGKFDNEV
+1113 NIDNGKFDNEV

-1176 EYAKAIKKVNN
+1176 EYAKSIKKVNN

-1246 VGLAST
+1246 VGLASA

-1278 DKVKEYSVYFSVAD
+1278 DKVKEYSIYFSVAD

-1316 ELKKVTDESNA
+1316 ELKKVTDESDA
-1327 SYDRFL
+1327 SYDKFL

-1376 YAVVGDEIE
+1376 YTVVGDEIE
-1385 GVEGATQSL
+1385 GVEEATQSL

>member
-14 LNDTD
+14 LNDAD

-67 TSALKNSL
+67 TSALENSL

-95 ANVKGLVSSINNI
+95 ANIKGLVSSINNI
-108 GIALDKVSGKFDELK
+108 GTALDKVSGKFDELK
-123 ADLNALSKKD
+123 VDLSALSKKD
-133 FGINI
+133 FGIN
-138 NLDMGK
+138 LDIKLGGGNTPTRSADYGAYVRQEVLPELTRQEQAITK
-144 NKTNPIKA
+144 ALAEYYKTDELQGTLKLYKTSGRNNTFQDVWGMLDSLQTPIKKGENISDKLTQFKVFFKEINSMA
-152 MTDYGREARRNTIPQ
+152 KMQGIDLSSVWSQFDKLPDELIK
-167 LQEQSAYLQNLLGG
+167 SANDIRDGTTQ
-181 YQQADRAL
+181 
-189 ERYLVKIYKANGI
+189 
-202 KVKNNLIDDMAD
+202 VKNNF
-214 TSSLSKQM
+214 
-222 EAIEKYIGHMKK
+222 E
-234 IASSQGVD
+234 
-242 LSGFDAQFSKAAEAI
+242 
-257 VDDTVKIQTGAKQTE
+257 
-272 ESIESVGRELQK
+272 ELQK

-292 EKLSTQLDSIVT
+292 GKLSTQLDSIVT

-312 IQGLSSGVT
+312 IQGLSSSVS
-321 LDGLLQS
+321 LDGLAQS
-328 FDRLSNSIKEL
+328 FDKLSNSV
-339 MTNARNIQDVLLNIG
+339 NAFIEKCSNMKIVLND
-354 SSAGASNNLNNAIQ
+354 SVSR
-368 TLKSSEKVL
+368 L
-377 DNFKTSLKNLGMGDV
+377 DNPIGQG
-392 EIDAVAERIKN
+392 
-403 LGVQINTLNQQKT
+403 G
-416 LIPGKKRD
+416 
-424 KEILSVDISGLD
+424 SG
-436 KMGNAIK
+436 I
-443 LTEQYDIAT
+443 E
-452 GKLIRSI
+452 SI
-459 DRVSTVQ
+459 D
-466 QKAGASANTF
+466 N
-476 AKQQKDAVSNLT
+476 
-488 NEINKYYRAAIDQN
+488 
-502 ANKPIKGTAHLN
+502 
-514 SLEDEYNNII
+514 
-524 SAIQRMG
+524 
-531 SASNDTFDEQKRT
+531 
-544 VKTLISEYQSLV
+544 
-556 REYKNAETVATSL
+556 
-569 RSKDISTVKD
+569 
-579 TYSSKLDVLISK
+579 
-591 MRKDGV
+591 
-597 YTSGFENGAEN
+597 
-608 LRSILSGATDAN
+608 
-620 GLVSFLNGLDKLEAG
+620 
-635 YKRASASVKEFNQ
+635 
-648 AQKVGIKVSG
+648 
-658 LESKISDIQRISP
+658 
-671 EIDKFETEIAGAK
+671 
-684 VSVQSLLADLKQVKT
+684 DLKQVTVTAEGTANAIKSMR
-699 QGDFSVINT
+699 DAMSSMNFNHSSINAVT
-708 KFKAFTDAAKASGIA
+708 KDLEEMGI
-723 VAETATEANKIYNE
+723 E
-737 IYNTKK
+737 I
-743 RIGSLEVDL
+743 S
-752 IGAEAKGDTK
+752 
-762 TIKDI
+762 
-767 NDEIKRLQTNLTSL
+767 
-781 DKDGAYSSKFTD
+781 
-793 KQKASLQELN
+793 
-803 KQIEYSK
+803 
-810 KQAQNQVDYKISMQD
+810 KISVKDKGLYLDVTVKGIDSIGRAVTEVRRLDTETKQVSPVSKTFTQSFETSAD
-825 AKKEVK
+825 IAKKEAK
-831 ETEESFKR
+831 ETEEAFNK
-839 LKSLAKEM
+839 LKSLGKE
-847 GQIDVKIAGLDADKD
+847 ISSLDFKIAGLDADKNKAEIVELTNQLNRLEAEYNDLFNTFEKKLSPGQVDELVGD
-862 IDDIR
+862 IVKGTEKLDV
-867 SLQRILNELESEYRE
+867 L
-882 LYSVVGKNLSD
+882 K
-893 SQVNELNQE
+893 
-902 FAKTS
+902 AK
-907 DSVRNLKKEMADIA
+907 MADTA
-921 EAQKITSD
+921 EAQKITDD

-946 ILKSDDAAEISEA
+946 ILKADDTAEISEA
-959 TAKLSRLNAEYDELL
+959 TAKLSRLKTEYDELL
-974 AKTRGSLSNKQIG
+974 AKTRESLSNKQIG
-987 ELDNI
+987 ELGNI

-1001 KAFNNEVQEF
+1001 KTFNSEVQEF

-1034 ENEIADLKRQLAE
+1034 KNEIADLKRQLSE

-1071 VDDFKGLENGIEKAT
+1071 MDDFKGLENGIEKAT
-1086 ANAENRLKQFEAQ
+1086 TNAENRLKQFEAQ

-1147 VDTALTKMKEAAGT
+1147 VDTALKKMKEAAGT

-1168 EKLIAAQE
+1168 EKLVAAQE

-1267 KTGLTTWDKLV
+1267 KTGLTAWDKLV

-1316 ELKKVTDESNA
+1316 ELKKVTDESDA
-1327 SYDRFL
+1327 SYDKFL

-1376 YAVVGDEIE
+1376 YTVVGDEIE

-1394 VSTMAAFKDEMNGM
+1394 VSTMAAFKDEMNWM

>member
-67 TSALKNSL
+67 TSALENSL

-108 GIALDKVSGKFDELK
+108 GTALDKVSGKFDELK
-123 ADLNALSKKD
+123 VDLSALSKKN
-133 FGINI
+133 FGIN
-138 NLDMGK
+138 LDIKLGGGNTPTRSADYGAYVRQEVLPELTRQEQAITK
-144 NKTNPIKA
+144 ALAEYYKTNELQGTLKLYKSSGRNNTFQDVWGMLDSLQTPIKKGENISDKLTQFKVFFKEINSMA
-152 MTDYGREARRNTIPQ
+152 KMQGIDLSSVWSQFDKLPDELIK
-167 LQEQSAYLQNLLGG
+167 SANDIRDGTTQ
-181 YQQADRAL
+181 
-189 ERYLVKIYKANGI
+189 
-202 KVKNNLIDDMAD
+202 VKNNF
-214 TSSLSKQM
+214 
-222 EAIEKYIGHMKK
+222 E
-234 IASSQGVD
+234 
-242 LSGFDAQFSKAAEAI
+242 
-257 VDDTVKIQTGAKQTE
+257 
-272 ESIESVGRELQK
+272 ELQK

-312 IQGLSSGVT
+312 IQGLSSSVS
-321 LDGLLQS
+321 LDGLAQS
-328 FDRLSNSIKEL
+328 FDKLSNSVNTFIEKCSN
-339 MTNARNIQDVLLNIG
+339 MKIVLN
-354 SSAGASNNLNNAIQ
+354 
-368 TLKSSEKVL
+368 
-377 DNFKTSLKNLGMGDV
+377 D
-392 EIDAVAERIKN
+392 
-403 LGVQINTLNQQKT
+403 
-416 LIPGKKRD
+416 
-424 KEILSVDISGLD
+424 SVSGLD
-436 KMGNAIK
+436 N
-443 LTEQYDIAT
+443 
-452 GKLIRSI
+452 
-459 DRVSTVQ
+459 
-466 QKAGASANTF
+466 
-476 AKQQKDAVSNLT
+476 
-488 NEINKYYRAAIDQN
+488 
-502 ANKPIKGTAHLN
+502 PIG
-514 SLEDEYNNII
+514 
-524 SAIQRMG
+524 QGG
-531 SASNDTFDEQKRT
+531 SGIE
-544 VKTLISEYQSLV
+544 
-556 REYKNAETVATSL
+556 
-569 RSKDISTVKD
+569 
-579 TYSSKLDVLISK
+579 
-591 MRKDGV
+591 
-597 YTSGFENGAEN
+597 
-608 LRSILSGATDAN
+608 
-620 GLVSFLNGLDKLEAG
+620 
-635 YKRASASVKEFNQ
+635 SVDN
-648 AQKVGIKVSG
+648 
-658 LESKISDIQRISP
+658 
-671 EIDKFETEIAGAK
+671 
-684 VSVQSLLADLKQVKT
+684 DLKQVTVTAEGTANAIKSMRDAMLSMNFNHSSINAVT
-699 QGDFSVINT
+699 KDLEEMGIEISKISVKDKGLYLDVT
-708 KFKAFTDAAKASGIA
+708 VKGIDSIGRA
-723 VAETATEANKIYNE
+723 VTEVRRLETATELVSPVSTTFAQSFETSADKA
-737 IYNTKK
+737 K
-743 RIGSLEVDL
+743 R
-752 IGAEAKGDTK
+752 EAKK
-762 TIKDI
+762 
-767 NDEIKRLQTNLTSL
+767 
-781 DKDGAYSSKFTD
+781 
-793 KQKASLQELN
+793 
-803 KQIEYSK
+803 
-810 KQAQNQVDYKISMQD
+810 
-825 AKKEVK
+825 
-831 ETEESFKR
+831 TEESFKR

-902 FAKTS
+902 FAETS
-907 DSVRNLKKEMADIA
+907 DSVRNLKKEMADMA

-1001 KAFNNEVQEF
+1001 KAFNSEVQEF

-1071 VDDFKGLENGIEKAT
+1071 MDDFKGLENGIEKAT

-1099 YADAKAKLAEDIKL
+1099 YADAQAKLAEDIKL

-1129 KFSKLSG
+1129 KFSKLSSVSDKL
-1136 ESSELKEHIEA
+1136 ENDVKAVNDALKE
-1147 VDTALTKMKEAAGT
+1147 MREAAGT
-1161 DNEVADA
+1161 GNEVADA
-1168 EKLIAAQE
+1168 EKLRDAQE
-1176 EYAKAIKKVNN
+1176 KYAKAIKKVNN

-1292 VAMRSIQALK
+1292 VAMKSIQALK

-1316 ELKKVTDESNA
+1316 ELKKVTDESDA
-1327 SYDRFL
+1327 SYDKFL

-1360 GYGFEDAQ
+1360 GYSFDQAQ

-1376 YAVVGDEIE
+1376 YTVVGDEIE
-1385 GVEGATQSL
+1385 GVEEATQSL

-1420 FNEVSNN
+1420 FNEVD
-1427 FSISSGGIGEA
+1427 I
-1438 LTRSAS
+1438 LAS
-1444 SLATANNT
+1444 
-1452 LDESIALITAAN
+1452 
-1464 TVVNL
+1464 
-1469 CHAA
+1469 

>member
-1 MYMAEY
+1 MADYSIQLGVKLDTSDLKTEINKLDGKHK
-7 EIKLGIG
+7 IKLGVD
-14 LNDTD
+14 LSVNDIRD
-19 FNAIKNKIN
+19 RIKSYNQNTNNIKV
-28 SLKDETI
+28 
-35 KLKLDDSAVDTQ
+35 KLKATLDTKDLQKQISNLSLDTGKNGKGVKVP
-47 IAGIKREIESLGK
+47 IDTASLTESLGK
-60 TKGLKFD
+60 VEKLISEVRNSIGTLDDKANTK
-67 TSALKNSL
+67 SL
-75 TSVKGD
+75 ITSVNQ
-81 ITEIKNLLNSLGNG
+81 I
-95 ANVKGLVSSINNI
+95 ANALEKATKESDGLVSS
-108 GIALDKVSGKFDELK
+108 
-123 ADLNALSKKD
+123 LNALSKKD

-138 NLDMGK
+138 NLDVGK

-222 EAIEKYIGHMKK
+222 EAIEKYISYMKK

-242 LSGFDAQFSKAAEAI
+242 LSGFDAQFSKAAETI

-272 ESIESVGRELQK
+272 ESIESIGQELQK

-292 EKLSTQLDSIVT
+292 GKLSTQLDSIVT
-304 DLNEIKTT
+304 DLNEIKNT
-312 IQGLSSGVT
+312 IQGLSSSVS
-321 LDGLLQS
+321 LDGLVQS
-328 FDRLSNSIKEL
+328 FDRLSNSVNTFIEKC
-339 MTNARNIQDVLLNIG
+339 
-354 SSAGASNNLNNAIQ
+354 SNMKIVFN
-368 TLKSSEKVL
+368 
-377 DNFKTSLKNLGMGDV
+377 D
-392 EIDAVAERIKN
+392 
-403 LGVQINTLNQQKT
+403 
-416 LIPGKKRD
+416 
-424 KEILSVDISGLD
+424 SVSGLD
-436 KMGNAIK
+436 NSIGQGGSGI
-443 LTEQYDIAT
+443 E
-452 GKLIRSI
+452 SI
-459 DRVSTVQ
+459 D
-466 QKAGASANTF
+466 N
-476 AKQQKDAVSNLT
+476 
-488 NEINKYYRAAIDQN
+488 
-502 ANKPIKGTAHLN
+502 
-514 SLEDEYNNII
+514 
-524 SAIQRMG
+524 
-531 SASNDTFDEQKRT
+531 
-544 VKTLISEYQSLV
+544 
-556 REYKNAETVATSL
+556 
-569 RSKDISTVKD
+569 
-579 TYSSKLDVLISK
+579 
-591 MRKDGV
+591 
-597 YTSGFENGAEN
+597 
-608 LRSILSGATDAN
+608 
-620 GLVSFLNGLDKLEAG
+620 
-635 YKRASASVKEFNQ
+635 
-648 AQKVGIKVSG
+648 
-658 LESKISDIQRISP
+658 
-671 EIDKFETEIAGAK
+671 
-684 VSVQSLLADLKQVKT
+684 DLKQVTVTAEGTANAIKSMR
-699 QGDFSVINT
+699 DAMSSMNFNHSSINAVT
-708 KFKAFTDAAKASGIA
+708 KDLEEMGI
-723 VAETATEANKIYNE
+723 E
-737 IYNTKK
+737 I
-743 RIGSLEVDL
+743 S
-752 IGAEAKGDTK
+752 
-762 TIKDI
+762 
-767 NDEIKRLQTNLTSL
+767 
-781 DKDGAYSSKFTD
+781 
-793 KQKASLQELN
+793 
-803 KQIEYSK
+803 
-810 KQAQNQVDYKISMQD
+810 KISVKDKGFYLDVTVKGIDSIGRAVTEVRRLDTETKQVSPVSKTFTQSFETSAD
-825 AKKEVK
+825 IAKKEAK

-847 GQIDVKIAGLDADKD
+847 GQIDIKIAGLDADKD

-907 DSVRNLKKEMADIA
+907 DSVCNLKKEMADMA

-974 AKTRGSLSNKQIG
+974 VKTRGSLSNKQIG
-987 ELDNI
+987 ELGNI

-1001 KAFNNEVQEF
+1001 KAFNSEVQEF

-1028 ELLGGK
+1028 GLLGGK

-1071 VDDFKGLENGIEKAT
+1071 IDDFKSLENGIEKAT
-1086 ANAENRLKQFEAQ
+1086 TNAENRLKQFEAQ
-1099 YADAKAKLAEDIKL
+1099 YADAQAKLAEDIKL
-1113 DIDNGKFDNEV
+1113 NIDNGKFDNEV

-1176 EYAKAIKKVNN
+1176 EYAKSIKKVNN

-1246 VGLAST
+1246 VGLASA

-1316 ELKKVTDESNA
+1316 ELKKVTDESDA
-1327 SYDRFL
+1327 SYDKFL
-1333 TNAASRAKEIGTTI
+1333 TNAESRAKEIGTTI

-1376 YAVVGDEIE
+1376 YTVVGDEIE
-1385 GVEGATQSL
+1385 GVEEATQSL

-1420 FNEVSNN
+1420 FNEVD
-1427 FSISSGGIGEA
+1427 I
-1438 LTRSAS
+1438 LAS
-1444 SLATANNT
+1444 
-1452 LDESIALITAAN
+1452 
-1464 TVVNL
+1464 
-1469 CHAA
+1469 

>member
-14 LNDTD
+14 LNDAD

-47 IAGIKREIESLGK
+47 ITGIKREIESLGK

-67 TSALKNSL
+67 TSALENSL

-108 GIALDKVSGKFDELK
+108 GTALDKVSGKFDELK
-123 ADLNALSKKD
+123 VDLSALSKKD

-292 EKLSTQLDSIVT
+292 GKLSTQLDSIVT
-304 DLNEIKTT
+304 DLNEIKNT
-312 IQGLSSGVT
+312 IQGLSSSVS
-321 LDGLLQS
+321 LDGLVQS
-328 FDRLSNSIKEL
+328 FDRLSNSVNTFIEKC
-339 MTNARNIQDVLLNIG
+339 
-354 SSAGASNNLNNAIQ
+354 SNMKIVFN
-368 TLKSSEKVL
+368 
-377 DNFKTSLKNLGMGDV
+377 D
-392 EIDAVAERIKN
+392 
-403 LGVQINTLNQQKT
+403 
-416 LIPGKKRD
+416 
-424 KEILSVDISGLD
+424 SVSGLD
-436 KMGNAIK
+436 N
-443 LTEQYDIAT
+443 
-452 GKLIRSI
+452 SI
-459 DRVSTVQ
+459 GQGGS
-466 QKAGASANTF
+466 GIEN
-476 AKQQKDAVSNLT
+476 
-488 NEINKYYRAAIDQN
+488 IDN
-502 ANKPIKGTAHLN
+502 
-514 SLEDEYNNII
+514 
-524 SAIQRMG
+524 
-531 SASNDTFDEQKRT
+531 
-544 VKTLISEYQSLV
+544 
-556 REYKNAETVATSL
+556 
-569 RSKDISTVKD
+569 
-579 TYSSKLDVLISK
+579 
-591 MRKDGV
+591 
-597 YTSGFENGAEN
+597 
-608 LRSILSGATDAN
+608 
-620 GLVSFLNGLDKLEAG
+620 
-635 YKRASASVKEFNQ
+635 
-648 AQKVGIKVSG
+648 
-658 LESKISDIQRISP
+658 
-671 EIDKFETEIAGAK
+671 
-684 VSVQSLLADLKQVKT
+684 DLKQVTVTAEGTANAIKSMRDAMSSMNFNHSSINAVT
-699 QGDFSVINT
+699 KDLEEMGIEISKISVKDKGFYLDVT
-708 KFKAFTDAAKASGIA
+708 VKGIDSIGRA
-723 VAETATEANKIYNE
+723 VTEVRRLDTET
-737 IYNTKK
+737 
-743 RIGSLEVDL
+743 
-752 IGAEAKGDTK
+752 
-762 TIKDI
+762 
-767 NDEIKRLQTNLTSL
+767 
-781 DKDGAYSSKFTD
+781 
-793 KQKASLQELN
+793 
-803 KQIEYSK
+803 KQIFPVSK
-810 KQAQNQVDYKISMQD
+810 TFTQSFETSADK
-825 AKKEVK
+825 AKREAK

-847 GQIDVKIAGLDADKD
+847 GQIDIKIAGLDADKD

-882 LYSVVGKNLSD
+882 LYSVVGENLSD

-907 DSVRNLKKEMADIA
+907 DSVCNLKKEMADMA

-987 ELDNI
+987 ELGNI

-1001 KAFNNEVQEF
+1001 KAFNSEVQEF

-1246 VGLAST
+1246 VGLASA

-1316 ELKKVTDESNA
+1316 ELKKVTDESDA
-1327 SYDRFL
+1327 SYDKFL

-1360 GYGFEDAQ
+1360 GYSFDQAA

-1376 YAVVGDEIE
+1376 YTVVGDEIE
-1385 GVEGATQSL
+1385 GVEEATQSL

>member
-1 MYMAEY
+1 MADYSIQLGVKLDTSDLKTEINKLDGKHK
-7 EIKLGIG
+7 IKLGVD
-14 LNDTD
+14 LSVNDIRD
-19 FNAIKNKIN
+19 RIKSYNQNTNNIKV
-28 SLKDETI
+28 
-35 KLKLDDSAVDTQ
+35 KLKATLDTKDLQKQISNLSLDTGKNGKGVKVP
-47 IAGIKREIESLGK
+47 IDTASLTESLGK
-60 TKGLKFD
+60 VEKLISEVRNSIGTLDDKANTK
-67 TSALKNSL
+67 SL
-75 TSVKGD
+75 ITSVNQ
-81 ITEIKNLLNSLGNG
+81 I
-95 ANVKGLVSSINNI
+95 ANALEKATKESDGLVSS
-108 GIALDKVSGKFDELK
+108 
-123 ADLNALSKKD
+123 LNALSKKD

-138 NLDMGK
+138 NLDVGK

-222 EAIEKYIGHMKK
+222 EAIEKYISYMKK

-242 LSGFDAQFSKAAEAI
+242 LSGFDAQFSKAAETI

-272 ESIESVGRELQK
+272 ESIESIGQELQK

-292 EKLSTQLDSIVT
+292 GKLSTQLNSIVT

-312 IQGLSSGVT
+312 IQGLSSGIA
-321 LDGLLQS
+321 LDELAQG
-328 FDRLSNSIKEL
+328 FDKLSSSVNAFIEKCSSMKIVLNDSVGDLNTSI
-339 MTNARNIQDVLLNIG
+339 RQG
-354 SSAGASNNLNNAIQ
+354 SSGI
-368 TLKSSEKVL
+368 E
-377 DNFKTSLKNLGMGDV
+377 
-392 EIDAVAERIKN
+392 
-403 LGVQINTLNQQKT
+403 
-416 LIPGKKRD
+416 
-424 KEILSVDISGLD
+424 
-436 KMGNAIK
+436 
-443 LTEQYDIAT
+443 
-452 GKLIRSI
+452 SI
-459 DRVSTVQ
+459 D
-466 QKAGASANTF
+466 N
-476 AKQQKDAVSNLT
+476 
-488 NEINKYYRAAIDQN
+488 
-502 ANKPIKGTAHLN
+502 
-514 SLEDEYNNII
+514 
-524 SAIQRMG
+524 
-531 SASNDTFDEQKRT
+531 
-544 VKTLISEYQSLV
+544 
-556 REYKNAETVATSL
+556 
-569 RSKDISTVKD
+569 
-579 TYSSKLDVLISK
+579 
-591 MRKDGV
+591 
-597 YTSGFENGAEN
+597 
-608 LRSILSGATDAN
+608 
-620 GLVSFLNGLDKLEAG
+620 
-635 YKRASASVKEFNQ
+635 
-648 AQKVGIKVSG
+648 
-658 LESKISDIQRISP
+658 
-671 EIDKFETEIAGAK
+671 
-684 VSVQSLLADLKQVKT
+684 DLKQVTVTTEGTANAIKSMRDAMSSMNFNHSSINAVT
-699 QGDFSVINT
+699 KDLEDMGIEISKISVKDKGLYLDVTVKGVDSI
-708 KFKAFTDAAKASGIA
+708 GRA
-723 VAETATEANKIYNE
+723 VTEVRRLDTET
-737 IYNTKK
+737 
-743 RIGSLEVDL
+743 
-752 IGAEAKGDTK
+752 
-762 TIKDI
+762 
-767 NDEIKRLQTNLTSL
+767 
-781 DKDGAYSSKFTD
+781 
-793 KQKASLQELN
+793 
-803 KQIEYSK
+803 KQISPVSK
-810 KQAQNQVDYKISMQD
+810 TFAQSFETSADI
-825 AKKEVK
+825 VK
-831 ETEESFKR
+831 RETEEAF
-839 LKSLAKEM
+839 
-847 GQIDVKIAGLDADKD
+847 
-862 IDDIR
+862 
-867 SLQRILNELESEYRE
+867 N
-882 LYSVVGKNLSD
+882 
-893 SQVNELNQE
+893 
-902 FAKTS
+902 
-907 DSVRNLKKEMADIA
+907 
-921 EAQKITSD
+921 
-929 FEKLKS
+929 KLKS

-946 ILKSDDAAEISEA
+946 ILKSDDTAEISE
-959 TAKLSRLNAEYDELL
+959 TIAKLSRLNTEYDELL
-974 AKTRGSLSNKQIG
+974 AKTRGSLSNKQIS
-987 ELDNI
+987 ELGNI
-992 VDQGDTNAL
+992 VDQGDTNTL
-1001 KAFNNEVQEF
+1001 KAFNSEIQEF

-1071 VDDFKGLENGIEKAT
+1071 IDDFKSLENGIEKAT
-1086 ANAENRLKQFEAQ
+1086 TNAENRLKQFEAQ
-1099 YADAKAKLAEDIKL
+1099 YADAQAKLAEDIKL
-1113 DIDNGKFDNEV
+1113 NIDNGKFDNEV

-1147 VDTALTKMKEAAGT
+1147 VDTALTKMKEAAGA

-1176 EYAKAIKKVNN
+1176 EYAKSIKKVNN

-1246 VGLAST
+1246 VGLASA

-1316 ELKKVTDESNA
+1316 ELKKVTDESDA
-1327 SYDRFL
+1327 SYDKFL

-1376 YAVVGDEIE
+1376 YTVVGDEIE
-1385 GVEGATQSL
+1385 GVEEATQSL

-1452 LDESIALITAAN
+1452 LDESIALITAA
-1464 TVVNL
+1464 V
-1469 CHAA
+1469 

>member
-14 LNDTD
+14 LNDAD

-67 TSALKNSL
+67 TSALENSL

-108 GIALDKVSGKFDELK
+108 GTALDKVSGKFDELK
-123 ADLNALSKKD
+123 VDLSALSKKD

-292 EKLSTQLDSIVT
+292 GKLSTQLDSIVT
-304 DLNEIKTT
+304 DLNEIKNT
-312 IQGLSSGVT
+312 IQGLSSSVS
-321 LDGLLQS
+321 LDGLVQS
-328 FDRLSNSIKEL
+328 FDRLSNSVNTFIEKC
-339 MTNARNIQDVLLNIG
+339 
-354 SSAGASNNLNNAIQ
+354 SNMKIVFN
-368 TLKSSEKVL
+368 
-377 DNFKTSLKNLGMGDV
+377 D
-392 EIDAVAERIKN
+392 
-403 LGVQINTLNQQKT
+403 
-416 LIPGKKRD
+416 
-424 KEILSVDISGLD
+424 SVSGLD
-436 KMGNAIK
+436 NSIGQGGSGI
-443 LTEQYDIAT
+443 E
-452 GKLIRSI
+452 SI
-459 DRVSTVQ
+459 D
-466 QKAGASANTF
+466 N
-476 AKQQKDAVSNLT
+476 
-488 NEINKYYRAAIDQN
+488 
-502 ANKPIKGTAHLN
+502 
-514 SLEDEYNNII
+514 
-524 SAIQRMG
+524 
-531 SASNDTFDEQKRT
+531 
-544 VKTLISEYQSLV
+544 
-556 REYKNAETVATSL
+556 
-569 RSKDISTVKD
+569 
-579 TYSSKLDVLISK
+579 
-591 MRKDGV
+591 
-597 YTSGFENGAEN
+597 
-608 LRSILSGATDAN
+608 
-620 GLVSFLNGLDKLEAG
+620 
-635 YKRASASVKEFNQ
+635 
-648 AQKVGIKVSG
+648 
-658 LESKISDIQRISP
+658 
-671 EIDKFETEIAGAK
+671 
-684 VSVQSLLADLKQVKT
+684 DLKQVTVTAEGTANAIKSMR
-699 QGDFSVINT
+699 DAMSSMNFNHSSINAVT
-708 KFKAFTDAAKASGIA
+708 KDLEEMGI
-723 VAETATEANKIYNE
+723 E
-737 IYNTKK
+737 I
-743 RIGSLEVDL
+743 S
-752 IGAEAKGDTK
+752 
-762 TIKDI
+762 
-767 NDEIKRLQTNLTSL
+767 
-781 DKDGAYSSKFTD
+781 
-793 KQKASLQELN
+793 
-803 KQIEYSK
+803 
-810 KQAQNQVDYKISMQD
+810 KISVKDKGFYLDVTVKGIDSIGRAVTEVRRLDTETKQVSPVSKTFTQSFETSAD
-825 AKKEVK
+825 IAKKEAK

-847 GQIDVKIAGLDADKD
+847 GQIDIKIAGLDADKD

-907 DSVRNLKKEMADIA
+907 DSVCNLKKEMADMA

-987 ELDNI
+987 ELGNI

-1001 KAFNNEVQEF
+1001 KAFNSEVQEF

-1028 ELLGGK
+1028 GLLGGK

-1062 VSGNADILQ
+1062 VSGNANILQ
-1071 VDDFKGLENGIEKAT
+1071 IDDFKGLENGIEKAT
-1086 ANAENRLKQFEAQ
+1086 TNAENRLKQFEAQ

-1124 SAILD
+1124 STILD

-1147 VDTALTKMKEAAGT
+1147 VDTALKKMKEAAGT

-1168 EKLIAAQE
+1168 EKLVAAQE

-1246 VGLAST
+1246 VGLASA

-1316 ELKKVTDESNA
+1316 ELKKVTDESDA

-1333 TNAASRAKEIGTTI
+1333 TNAASKAKEIGTTI
-1347 DGLVTSTADFARL
+1347 DGFVTSTADFARL

-1408 SDSEFALSIVDK
+1408 SDSEFALNIVDK

>member
-14 LNDTD
+14 LNDAD

-67 TSALKNSL
+67 TSALENSL

-108 GIALDKVSGKFDELK
+108 GTALDKVSGKFDELK
-123 ADLNALSKKD
+123 VDLSALSKKD

-292 EKLSTQLDSIVT
+292 GKLSTQLDSIVT
-304 DLNEIKTT
+304 DLNEIKNT
-312 IQGLSSGVT
+312 IQGLSSSVS
-321 LDGLLQS
+321 LDGLVQS
-328 FDRLSNSIKEL
+328 FDRLSNSVNTFIEKC
-339 MTNARNIQDVLLNIG
+339 
-354 SSAGASNNLNNAIQ
+354 SNMKIVFN
-368 TLKSSEKVL
+368 
-377 DNFKTSLKNLGMGDV
+377 D
-392 EIDAVAERIKN
+392 
-403 LGVQINTLNQQKT
+403 
-416 LIPGKKRD
+416 
-424 KEILSVDISGLD
+424 SVSGLD
-436 KMGNAIK
+436 NSIGQGGSGI
-443 LTEQYDIAT
+443 E
-452 GKLIRSI
+452 SI
-459 DRVSTVQ
+459 D
-466 QKAGASANTF
+466 N
-476 AKQQKDAVSNLT
+476 
-488 NEINKYYRAAIDQN
+488 
-502 ANKPIKGTAHLN
+502 
-514 SLEDEYNNII
+514 
-524 SAIQRMG
+524 
-531 SASNDTFDEQKRT
+531 
-544 VKTLISEYQSLV
+544 
-556 REYKNAETVATSL
+556 
-569 RSKDISTVKD
+569 
-579 TYSSKLDVLISK
+579 
-591 MRKDGV
+591 
-597 YTSGFENGAEN
+597 
-608 LRSILSGATDAN
+608 
-620 GLVSFLNGLDKLEAG
+620 
-635 YKRASASVKEFNQ
+635 
-648 AQKVGIKVSG
+648 
-658 LESKISDIQRISP
+658 
-671 EIDKFETEIAGAK
+671 
-684 VSVQSLLADLKQVKT
+684 DLKQVTVTAEGTANAIKSMR
-699 QGDFSVINT
+699 DAMSSMNFNHSSINAVT
-708 KFKAFTDAAKASGIA
+708 KDLEEMGI
-723 VAETATEANKIYNE
+723 E
-737 IYNTKK
+737 I
-743 RIGSLEVDL
+743 S
-752 IGAEAKGDTK
+752 
-762 TIKDI
+762 
-767 NDEIKRLQTNLTSL
+767 
-781 DKDGAYSSKFTD
+781 
-793 KQKASLQELN
+793 
-803 KQIEYSK
+803 
-810 KQAQNQVDYKISMQD
+810 KISVKDKGFYLDVTVKGIDSIGRAVTEVRRLDTETKQVSPVSKTFTQSFETSAD
-825 AKKEVK
+825 IAKKEAK

-847 GQIDVKIAGLDADKD
+847 GQIDIKIAGLDADKD

-907 DSVRNLKKEMADIA
+907 DSVCNLKKEMADMA

-987 ELDNI
+987 ELGNI

-1001 KAFNNEVQEF
+1001 KAFNSEVQEF

-1028 ELLGGK
+1028 GLLGGK

-1062 VSGNADILQ
+1062 VSGNANILQ
-1071 VDDFKGLENGIEKAT
+1071 IDDFKGLENGIEKAT
-1086 ANAENRLKQFEAQ
+1086 TNAENRLKQFEAQ

-1124 SAILD
+1124 STILD

-1147 VDTALTKMKEAAGT
+1147 VDTALKKMKEAAGT

-1168 EKLIAAQE
+1168 EKLVAAQE

-1246 VGLAST
+1246 VGLASA

-1316 ELKKVTDESNA
+1316 ELKKVTDESGA

-1333 TNAASRAKEIGTTI
+1333 TNAASKAKEIGTTI
-1347 DGLVTSTADFARL
+1347 DGFVTSTADFARL

-1408 SDSEFALSIVDK
+1408 SDSEFALNIVDK

>member
-14 LNDTD
+14 LNDAD

-47 IAGIKREIESLGK
+47 ITGIKREIESLGK

-67 TSALKNSL
+67 TSALENSL

-108 GIALDKVSGKFDELK
+108 GTALDKVSGKFDELK
-123 ADLNALSKKD
+123 VDLSALSKKD
-133 FGINI
+133 FGIN
-138 NLDMGK
+138 LDIKLGGGNTPTRSADYGAYVRQEVYPELIKQEQAITEAIGKYYKTDLLQGVMKLYKNSGK
-144 NKTNPIKA
+144 NISFQDVWSTLDKLQTPIKKGENISDKLTQFKVFFKEINSMA
-152 MTDYGREARRNTIPQ
+152 KMQGIDLSPIWSQFDKLPDELIK
-167 LQEQSAYLQNLLGG
+167 SANDIRDGTTQ
-181 YQQADRAL
+181 
-189 ERYLVKIYKANGI
+189 
-202 KVKNNLIDDMAD
+202 VKNNF
-214 TSSLSKQM
+214 
-222 EAIEKYIGHMKK
+222 E
-234 IASSQGVD
+234 
-242 LSGFDAQFSKAAEAI
+242 
-257 VDDTVKIQTGAKQTE
+257 
-272 ESIESVGRELQK
+272 ELQK

-292 EKLSTQLDSIVT
+292 EKLSTQLGSIVT

-312 IQGLSSGVT
+312 IQGLSSSIS
-321 LDGLLQS
+321 LDGLAQS
-328 FDRLSNSIKEL
+328 FDKLSNSVNTFIGKCSN
-339 MTNARNIQDVLLNIG
+339 MKIILN
-354 SSAGASNNLNNAIQ
+354 
-368 TLKSSEKVL
+368 
-377 DNFKTSLKNLGMGDV
+377 D
-392 EIDAVAERIKN
+392 
-403 LGVQINTLNQQKT
+403 
-416 LIPGKKRD
+416 
-424 KEILSVDISGLD
+424 SVSGLD
-436 KMGNAIK
+436 NPIGQGSSGI
-443 LTEQYDIAT
+443 E
-452 GKLIRSI
+452 SI
-459 DRVSTVQ
+459 D
-466 QKAGASANTF
+466 N
-476 AKQQKDAVSNLT
+476 
-488 NEINKYYRAAIDQN
+488 
-502 ANKPIKGTAHLN
+502 
-514 SLEDEYNNII
+514 
-524 SAIQRMG
+524 
-531 SASNDTFDEQKRT
+531 
-544 VKTLISEYQSLV
+544 
-556 REYKNAETVATSL
+556 
-569 RSKDISTVKD
+569 
-579 TYSSKLDVLISK
+579 
-591 MRKDGV
+591 
-597 YTSGFENGAEN
+597 
-608 LRSILSGATDAN
+608 
-620 GLVSFLNGLDKLEAG
+620 
-635 YKRASASVKEFNQ
+635 
-648 AQKVGIKVSG
+648 
-658 LESKISDIQRISP
+658 
-671 EIDKFETEIAGAK
+671 
-684 VSVQSLLADLKQVKT
+684 DLKQVTVTAEGTVNAIKSMRDAMSSMNFNHSSINAVT
-699 QGDFSVINT
+699 KDLEEMGIEISKISVKDKGFYLDVT
-708 KFKAFTDAAKASGIA
+708 VKGIDSIGRA
-723 VAETATEANKIYNE
+723 VTEVRRLDTET
-737 IYNTKK
+737 
-743 RIGSLEVDL
+743 
-752 IGAEAKGDTK
+752 
-762 TIKDI
+762 
-767 NDEIKRLQTNLTSL
+767 
-781 DKDGAYSSKFTD
+781 
-793 KQKASLQELN
+793 
-803 KQIEYSK
+803 KQIFPVSK
-810 KQAQNQVDYKISMQD
+810 TFTQSFETSADK
-825 AKKEVK
+825 AKRETK

-847 GQIDVKIAGLDADKD
+847 GQIDIKIAGLDADKD

-907 DSVRNLKKEMADIA
+907 DSVCNLKKEMADMA

-974 AKTRGSLSNKQIG
+974 VKTRGSLSNKQIG
-987 ELDNI
+987 ELGNI

-1001 KAFNNEVQEF
+1001 KAFNSEVQEF

-1028 ELLGGK
+1028 GLLGGK

-1071 VDDFKGLENGIEKAT
+1071 IDDFKSLENGIEKAT
-1086 ANAENRLKQFEAQ
+1086 TNAENRLKQFEAQ
-1099 YADAKAKLAEDIKL
+1099 YADAQAKLAENIKL
-1113 DIDNGKFDNEV
+1113 DIDNSKFDNEV

-1246 VGLAST
+1246 VGLASA

-1316 ELKKVTDESNA
+1316 ELKKVTDESDA
-1327 SYDRFL
+1327 SYDKFL

-1376 YAVVGDEIE
+1376 YTVVGDEIE
-1385 GVEGATQSL
+1385 GVEEATQSL

-1420 FNEVSNN
+1420 FNEVD
-1427 FSISSGGIGEA
+1427 I
-1438 LTRSAS
+1438 LAS
-1444 SLATANNT
+1444 
-1452 LDESIALITAAN
+1452 
-1464 TVVNL
+1464 
-1469 CHAA
+1469 

>member
-14 LNDTD
+14 LNDAD

-47 IAGIKREIESLGK
+47 ITGIKREIESLGK

-67 TSALKNSL
+67 TSALENSL

-108 GIALDKVSGKFDELK
+108 GTALDKVSGKFDELK
-123 ADLNALSKKD
+123 VDLSALSKKD

-292 EKLSTQLDSIVT
+292 GKLSTQLDSIVT
-304 DLNEIKTT
+304 DLNEIKNT
-312 IQGLSSGVT
+312 IQGLSSSVS
-321 LDGLLQS
+321 LDGLVQS
-328 FDRLSNSIKEL
+328 FDRLSNSVNTFIEKC
-339 MTNARNIQDVLLNIG
+339 
-354 SSAGASNNLNNAIQ
+354 SNMKIVFN
-368 TLKSSEKVL
+368 
-377 DNFKTSLKNLGMGDV
+377 D
-392 EIDAVAERIKN
+392 
-403 LGVQINTLNQQKT
+403 
-416 LIPGKKRD
+416 
-424 KEILSVDISGLD
+424 SVSGLD
-436 KMGNAIK
+436 NSIGQGGSGI
-443 LTEQYDIAT
+443 E
-452 GKLIRSI
+452 SI
-459 DRVSTVQ
+459 D
-466 QKAGASANTF
+466 N
-476 AKQQKDAVSNLT
+476 
-488 NEINKYYRAAIDQN
+488 
-502 ANKPIKGTAHLN
+502 
-514 SLEDEYNNII
+514 
-524 SAIQRMG
+524 
-531 SASNDTFDEQKRT
+531 
-544 VKTLISEYQSLV
+544 
-556 REYKNAETVATSL
+556 
-569 RSKDISTVKD
+569 
-579 TYSSKLDVLISK
+579 
-591 MRKDGV
+591 
-597 YTSGFENGAEN
+597 
-608 LRSILSGATDAN
+608 
-620 GLVSFLNGLDKLEAG
+620 
-635 YKRASASVKEFNQ
+635 
-648 AQKVGIKVSG
+648 
-658 LESKISDIQRISP
+658 
-671 EIDKFETEIAGAK
+671 
-684 VSVQSLLADLKQVKT
+684 DLKQVTVTAEGTANAIKSMR
-699 QGDFSVINT
+699 DAMSSMNFNHSSINAVT
-708 KFKAFTDAAKASGIA
+708 KDLEEMGI
-723 VAETATEANKIYNE
+723 E
-737 IYNTKK
+737 I
-743 RIGSLEVDL
+743 S
-752 IGAEAKGDTK
+752 
-762 TIKDI
+762 
-767 NDEIKRLQTNLTSL
+767 
-781 DKDGAYSSKFTD
+781 
-793 KQKASLQELN
+793 
-803 KQIEYSK
+803 
-810 KQAQNQVDYKISMQD
+810 KISVKDKGFYLDVTVKGIDSIGRAVTEVRRLDTETKQVSPVSKTFTQSFETSAD
-825 AKKEVK
+825 IAKKEAK

-847 GQIDVKIAGLDADKD
+847 GQIDIKIAGLDADKD

-893 SQVNELNQE
+893 SQVDELNQE

-907 DSVRNLKKEMADIA
+907 DSVCNLKKEMADMA

-974 AKTRGSLSNKQIG
+974 VKTRGSLSNKQIG
-987 ELDNI
+987 ELGNI

-1001 KAFNNEVQEF
+1001 KAFNSEVQEF

-1028 ELLGGK
+1028 GLLGGK

-1071 VDDFKGLENGIEKAT
+1071 IDDFKGLENGIEKVT
-1086 ANAENRLKQFEAQ
+1086 TNAENRLKQFEAQ

-1124 SAILD
+1124 STILD

-1147 VDTALTKMKEAAGT
+1147 VDTALKKMKEAAGT

-1168 EKLIAAQE
+1168 EKLVAAQE

-1246 VGLAST
+1246 VGLASA

-1316 ELKKVTDESNA
+1316 ELKKVTDESDA

-1333 TNAASRAKEIGTTI
+1333 TNAASKAKEIGTTI
-1347 DGLVTSTADFARL
+1347 DGFVTSTADFARL

-1408 SDSEFALSIVDK
+1408 SDSEFALNIVDK
-1420 FNEVSNN
+1420 FNEVD
-1427 FSISSGGIGEA
+1427 I
-1438 LTRSAS
+1438 LAS
-1444 SLATANNT
+1444 
-1452 LDESIALITAAN
+1452 
-1464 TVVNL
+1464 
-1469 CHAA
+1469 

>member
-14 LNDTD
+14 LNDAD

-47 IAGIKREIESLGK
+47 ITGIKREIESLGK

-67 TSALKNSL
+67 TSALENSL

-108 GIALDKVSGKFDELK
+108 GTALDKVSGKFDELK
-123 ADLNALSKKD
+123 VDLSALSKKD

-292 EKLSTQLDSIVT
+292 GKLSTQLDSIVT
-304 DLNEIKTT
+304 DLNEIKNT
-312 IQGLSSGVT
+312 IQGLSSSVS
-321 LDGLLQS
+321 LDGLVQS
-328 FDRLSNSIKEL
+328 FDRLSNSVNTFIEKC
-339 MTNARNIQDVLLNIG
+339 
-354 SSAGASNNLNNAIQ
+354 SNMKIVFN
-368 TLKSSEKVL
+368 
-377 DNFKTSLKNLGMGDV
+377 D
-392 EIDAVAERIKN
+392 
-403 LGVQINTLNQQKT
+403 
-416 LIPGKKRD
+416 
-424 KEILSVDISGLD
+424 SVSGLD
-436 KMGNAIK
+436 NSIGQGGSGI
-443 LTEQYDIAT
+443 E
-452 GKLIRSI
+452 SI
-459 DRVSTVQ
+459 D
-466 QKAGASANTF
+466 N
-476 AKQQKDAVSNLT
+476 
-488 NEINKYYRAAIDQN
+488 
-502 ANKPIKGTAHLN
+502 
-514 SLEDEYNNII
+514 
-524 SAIQRMG
+524 
-531 SASNDTFDEQKRT
+531 
-544 VKTLISEYQSLV
+544 
-556 REYKNAETVATSL
+556 
-569 RSKDISTVKD
+569 
-579 TYSSKLDVLISK
+579 
-591 MRKDGV
+591 
-597 YTSGFENGAEN
+597 
-608 LRSILSGATDAN
+608 
-620 GLVSFLNGLDKLEAG
+620 
-635 YKRASASVKEFNQ
+635 
-648 AQKVGIKVSG
+648 
-658 LESKISDIQRISP
+658 
-671 EIDKFETEIAGAK
+671 
-684 VSVQSLLADLKQVKT
+684 DLKQVTVTAEGTANAIKSMR
-699 QGDFSVINT
+699 DAMSSMNFNHSSINAVT
-708 KFKAFTDAAKASGIA
+708 KDLEEMGI
-723 VAETATEANKIYNE
+723 E
-737 IYNTKK
+737 I
-743 RIGSLEVDL
+743 S
-752 IGAEAKGDTK
+752 
-762 TIKDI
+762 
-767 NDEIKRLQTNLTSL
+767 
-781 DKDGAYSSKFTD
+781 
-793 KQKASLQELN
+793 
-803 KQIEYSK
+803 
-810 KQAQNQVDYKISMQD
+810 KISVKDKGFYLDVTVKGIDSIGRAVTEVRRLDTETKQVSPVSKTFTQSFETSAD
-825 AKKEVK
+825 IAKKEAK

-847 GQIDVKIAGLDADKD
+847 GQIDIKIAGLDADKD

-893 SQVNELNQE
+893 SQVDELNQE

-907 DSVRNLKKEMADIA
+907 DSVCNLKKEMADMA

-974 AKTRGSLSNKQIG
+974 VKTRGSLSNKQIG
-987 ELDNI
+987 ELGNI

-1001 KAFNNEVQEF
+1001 KAFNSEVQEF

-1028 ELLGGK
+1028 GLLGGK

-1071 VDDFKGLENGIEKAT
+1071 IDDFKGLENGIEKAT
-1086 ANAENRLKQFEAQ
+1086 TNAENRLKQFEAQ

-1124 SAILD
+1124 STILD

-1147 VDTALTKMKEAAGT
+1147 VDTALKKMKEAAGT

-1168 EKLIAAQE
+1168 EKLVAAQE

-1246 VGLAST
+1246 VGLASA

-1278 DKVKEYSVYFSVAD
+1278 DKAKEYSVYFSVAD

-1316 ELKKVTDESNA
+1316 ELKKVTDESDA
-1327 SYDRFL
+1327 SYDKFL
-1333 TNAASRAKEIGTTI
+1333 TNAASKAKEIGTTI
-1347 DGLVTSTADFARL
+1347 DGFVTSTADFARL

-1408 SDSEFALSIVDK
+1408 SDSEFALNIVDK
-1420 FNEVSNN
+1420 FNEVD
-1427 FSISSGGIGEA
+1427 I
-1438 LTRSAS
+1438 LAS
-1444 SLATANNT
+1444 
-1452 LDESIALITAAN
+1452 
-1464 TVVNL
+1464 
-1469 CHAA
+1469 